1 MRRRRY
7 SQPNLEP
14 FPPVEQADDDGLL
27 AIGGDLSSERLV
39 SAYSQ
44 GIFPWFEEGQPILWW
59 SPDPRCVLYPD
70 QFIER
75 RSLRKSIR
83 QKAFSLSFDRV
94 FEQVIEACAAPRD
107 GQPGTWITD
116 GMRNA
121 YCRLHEQG
129 IAHSVEVWQGEQLV
143 GGLYGVA
150 LGNMFYGE
158 SMFSRVSDAS
168 KYALKCL
175 CEHLQQQGYELIDC
189 QVESEHLLSLGAV
202 TVPRYLFI
210 DEMNVALEGERAF
223 EKWGVD
229 A

>member
-1 MRRRRY
+1 MRRRTY
-7 SQPNLEP
+7 AGQEA
-14 FPPVEQADDDGLL
+14 FPSVDQADADGLL
-27 AIGGDLSSERLV
+27 AIGGDLSSERLI

-70 QFIER
+70 DLIVR

-83 QKAFSLSFDRV
+83 QKNFSVSFDQV

-116 GMRNA
+116 GMRDA

-175 CEHLQQQGYELIDC
+175 CEYLQQGGYELIDC
-189 QVESEHLLSLGAV
+189 QVESEHLLSLGASCISRA
-202 TVPRYLFI
+202 TFI
-210 DEMNVALEGERAF
+210 DEMNAALESVRAYG
-223 EKWGVD
+223 KWEAG

>member
-1 MRRRRY
+1 MRIRRY
-7 SQPNLEP
+7 YQPNLEP

-27 AIGGDLSSERLV
+27 AIGGDLSSERLI

-59 SPDPRCVLYPD
+59 SPNPRCVLYPD
-70 QFIER
+70 DFIER

-83 QKAFSLSFDRV
+83 QKKFTLSFDQV

-121 YCRLHEQG
+121 YCRLYEQG

-168 KYALKCL
+168 KYALKSL
-175 CEHLQQQGYELIDC
+175 CEYLHQQGFELIDC
-189 QVESEHLLSLGAV
+189 QVESQHLLSLGAENI
-202 TVPRYLFI
+202 PRSVFV
-210 DEMNVALEGERAF
+210 ETMNKALTYDREF
-223 EKWGVD
+223 EKWD
-229 A
+229 AKV